1 MEKRNCG
8 HCNFQGDLKQK
19 RVLCLFDNEWHDVNY
34 SCEQWIEYSSSMPRH
49 ERLEWAKGIRARY
62 DSEKRE
68 DEDKRFQRERDWE
81 DKEFQKERDK
91 KSRRFQV
98 LLFIWGWISG
108 IITILITQWIL
119 SLFNLK

>member
-1 MEKRNCG
+1 MSQVKLDAISM
-8 HCNFQGDLKQK
+8 QGLIKLSRQQGTQLNALD
-19 RVLCLFDNEWHDVNY
+19 

-98 LLFIWGWISG
+98 LLFILGWISG